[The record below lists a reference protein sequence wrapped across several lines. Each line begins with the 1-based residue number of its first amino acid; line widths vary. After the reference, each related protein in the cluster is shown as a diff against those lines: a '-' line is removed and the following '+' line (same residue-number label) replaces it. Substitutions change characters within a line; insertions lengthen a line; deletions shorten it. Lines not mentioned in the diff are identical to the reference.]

1 MSKQDLYN
9 LQSALEDVEHILVK
23 ERRCNGV
30 TQEQLG
36 EELGVTRTQ
45 IAHDESE
52 GYQHASLS
60 KLKRVV
66 NALIRIT

>member
-9 LQSALEDVEHILVK
+9 LQSTLDDIEHILVK
-23 ERRCNGV
+23 ERRCNGI
-30 TQEQLG
+30 TQERLG
-36 EELGVTRTQ
+36 RELGVARSQ
-45 IAHDESE
+45 VANDESE

-60 KLKRVV
+60 KIKRVV